1 MAGASLALSVED
13 HHVQELLA
21 EVIDRLGHAQPV
33 MEVAGEIVV
42 ASIHRTFLAGGKPN
56 TWQALSPVTLAKKD
70 GQGST
75 LIGKGGMASGLM
87 GSIHYEAE
95 DDNVYVGTN
104 KIYAA
109 SMHFGREGG
118 GWGGSDIPAREF
130 LVVQEEDWDEI
141 MAEFIDYL
149 NL

>member
-1 MAGASLALSVED
+1 MAGVTLSIED
-13 HHVQELLA
+13 RQVQETIA

-33 MEVAGEIVV
+33 MEVAGETVV
-42 ASIHRTFLAGGKPN
+42 ASIHRAFLAGGKPK
-56 TWQALSPVTLAKKD
+56 TWESLSPVTLAIKD

-95 DDNVYVGTN
+95 DDNVYIGTN

-109 SMHFGREGG
+109 SMHFGRKGG